1 MKKIKETLSV
11 ILFAIAFFGA
21 LGVVGSM
28 DLEDQINH
36 GATISYERPIDPV
49 IDWVEEISSKMTKK

>member
-11 ILFAIAFFGA
+11 VLFAIMFFGA

-28 DLEDQINH
+28 DLQDEIDR
-36 GATISYERPIDPV
+36 GATVSYERPIDPV
-49 IDWVEEISSKMTKK
+49 IDWVEENIF

>member
-11 ILFAIAFFGA
+11 VLFAIMFFGA

-28 DLEDQINH
+28 DLQDEIDH
-36 GATISYERPIDPV
+36 GAKVSYERPIDPV
-49 IDWVEEISSKMTKK
+49 IDWVEENIF